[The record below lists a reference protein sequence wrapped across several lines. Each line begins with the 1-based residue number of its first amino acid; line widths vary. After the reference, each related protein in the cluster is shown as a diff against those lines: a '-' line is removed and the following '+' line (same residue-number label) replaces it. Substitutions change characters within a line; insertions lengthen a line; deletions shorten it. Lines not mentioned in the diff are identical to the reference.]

1 MKNAS
6 KRTST
11 PQTDRTQ
18 SSIKAFFAPN
28 NVCNPKPT
36 SKPAALDTSCS
47 KKTVDNAVE
56 DTRTCPISDS
66 QDGRLENIKIKEE
79 MEVDVPEKKKQLK
92 RVKKEG
98 LRRD

>member
-6 KRTST
+6 KRASA
-11 PQTDRTQ
+11 PQTDKTQ

-36 SKPAALDTSCS
+36 SKPVTLDTSRS

-56 DTRTCPISDS
+56 NTRSYPVSDS

-79 MEVDVPEKKKQLK
+79 DGCRCTGEEKAT
-92 RVKKEG
+92 
-98 LRRD
+98 